1 MVYRQRKK
9 LRVIPEP
16 KEGTRAVLKKD
27 PQTGSV
33 IFEGSGILDLQCGSC
48 EAILA
53 KGVTEGQLRNLVL
66 HCNQCDSYNEIL

>member
-16 KEGTRAVLKKD
+16 KKGTRAVLEKD
-27 PQTGSV
+27 SQTEPV
-33 IFEGSGILDLQCGSC
+33 IFKGSGGLDLQCGSC

-53 KGVTEGQLRNLVL
+53 KGVAEGQLRNLVL
-66 HCNQCDSYNEIL
+66 HCNQCGSYNEIV